1 MASAAP
7 LNLKAAENILRAQV
21 RLLVQHKPA
30 PQLQSAFNNYKT
42 AWGKA
47 PSNEKKVNKSPSKI
61 QQALARVSGAAGKIR
76 GRFSRAP
83 IPVFPPSLT
92 SLNLTKVNAYFKS
105 QPNAAQVNA
114 NKRARGAKKDFFGR
128 WTYRT
133 TSGLNK
139 NIAKFWTEYN
149 AKNKNLETMA
159 RTRNFTKYVPLGRKT
174 NKNIKTYPKYT
185 QFFTNAEALKGLNAR
200 RDELLGQT
208 PSSLPSNITAFN
220 KSVDD
225 LLKQYDKYKG
235 YNSAVRSS
243 KNLMNHKVST
253 KSTRELSANR
263 NVFKGFTNLNKNN
276 KPTKYLTSGRAK
288 RVGENRLLYGTDPE
302 FAKFWNAYNKS
313 ESARRLK
320 AAVEQAE
327 ASLGV
332 ASRTNLTL
340 EQLTDAVNAVLA
352 SAAEAEEI
360 FKTANKSNK
369 TVQAMRTRASTAA
382 YRARAILKQK
392 TNAIAKE
399 KANRVVAI
407 RRLDSEFNHEN
418 TERKRKLIIA
428 NEMTRLLGTDIT
440 NNVAKSM
447 VARRRA
453 AANAMKA
460 KNNANAAAKAKAN
473 ATAAEAA
480 ATRNIGYKTT
490 VLENLLAKNVKTMN
504 YTVAGQHDTNVQAAY
519 TAYTSAVSQGIG
531 KLPNAARKLITEHRT
546 KFNSEVKQVQ
556 SETVARRVKLVANKI
571 SANLNGKTVNNLP
584 AAIAKAR
591 VNIATL
597 PNGPNR
603 TRANA
608 AIKAAEAKLA
618 ANTNAKKIAANKE
631 AAAKAAAAA
640 KANVITKINLITKL
654 NTTLNN
660 TTPPAAAVQAA
671 TKARTDFKRYFD
683 EIAKLVKAHTL
694 NTSTITGYA
703 SIKNKNTA
711 IKELEKKAAARN
723 KFVIM
728 GRNNFP
734 AGMTNKEKNNAVRK
748 YLAKKPT
755 LANQA
760 ANRKTRA
767 GKFGM
772 ATVDP
777 NLKAFFA
784 AVKAKMNAEKAAR
797 DRIIRDIKKVNF
809 TLPKT
814 GPFTGQIRMARSTR
828 NMINKELFRANLR
841 RLFGTRRGNNAN
853 RLVEEYWKNSIPAS
867 STARLT
873 GLGGVAG
880 VPPPPLP
887 APPSGPQATG
897 TTI

>member
-7 LNLKAAENILRAQV
+7 LTLKAAENILRAQV

-47 PSNEKKVNKSPSKI
+47 RSNEKKVNKSPSKI
-61 QQALARVSGAAGKIR
+61 QQALARVSGAADKIR

-83 IPVFPPSLT
+83 IPVFPPNSN
-92 SLNLTKVNAYFKS
+92 LNLTNVNAYFKS
-105 QPNAAQVNA
+105 QPNAAKVNS
-114 NKRARGAKKDFFGR
+114 NKLRSGAKKRMFGG
-128 WTYRT
+128 WNYGKPG
-133 TSGLNK
+133 SV
-139 NIAKFWTEYN
+139 ASFWTEYN
-149 AKNKNLETMA
+149 AKNKNLESKIKA
-159 RTRNFTKYVPLGRKT
+159 RNFKTYIELGRKA
-174 NKNIKTYPKYT
+174 NKNIAKYPKHVEFLT
-185 QFFTNAEALKGLNAR
+185 KVKNLPGLNAR
-200 RDELLGQT
+200 RNALLQKKLGTGVNDIGFGKEQMKFENFT
-208 PSSLPSNITAFN
+208 
-220 KSVDD
+220 KSIDD
-225 LLKQYDKYKG
+225 LVKEYDKYRG
-235 YNSAVRSS
+235 YTPANISVQTLAKKSISMRNQKF
-243 KNLMNHKVST
+243 KN
-253 KSTRELSANR
+253 ANR
-263 NVFKGFTNLNKNN
+263 NTFKRLANKGLAE
-276 KPTKYLTSGRAK
+276 Y
-288 RVGENRLLYGTDPE
+288 LLYKRNAAINRTAYPE

-313 ESARRLK
+313 EAARRLK

-340 EQLTDAVNAVLA
+340 EQLTEAVNSVTT

-407 RRLDSEFNHEN
+407 RRLNSEFNDEN
-418 TERKRKLIIA
+418 TKRNRKLIIA
-428 NEMTRLLGTDIT
+428 NEMSRLLGTDIT
-440 NNVAKSM
+440 NKVAKSM
-447 VARRRA
+447 VQRRRA

-490 VLENLLAKNVKTMN
+490 VLENLLAKNVNTMN

-519 TAYTSAVSQGIG
+519 TAYTSAVNQGIG
-531 KLPNAARKLITEHRT
+531 KLPNAARKLIAEHRT
-546 KFNSEVKQVQ
+546 KFNSEVKQVR
-556 SETVARRVKLVANKI
+556 SITVARRVKLVANKI

-591 VNIATL
+591 VNIDTL

-603 TRANA
+603 TRANE

-660 TTPPAAAVQAA
+660 TTPPATAVQAA

-683 EIAKLVKAHTL
+683 EITNLVTTHKL
-694 NTSTITGYA
+694 NTTTINGYEN
-703 SIKNKNTA
+703 INKKNTA

-734 AGMTNKEKNNAVRK
+734 AGMSNKEKNNAVRK

-814 GPFTGQIRMARSTR
+814 GPFTGQIKMARSTR
-828 NMINKELFRANLR
+828 NMINKELFRANLK
-841 RLFGTRRGNNAN
+841 RLFGTRRVNSAN
-853 RLVEEYWKNSIPAS
+853 RLVDEYWKNSISATPAS

-873 GLGGVAG
+873 GLGSVAG
-880 VPPPPLP
+880 VTPPLP
-887 APPSGPQATG
+887 APPSGPQAAG
-897 TTI
+897 A